1 MSDTDPTP
9 ETPVTIGDRLGW
21 WRGELKAQLTA
32 LSTQLATQHTELL
45 GAITEL
51 RGAAPS
57 GTLAQIRDAV
67 SGLKG
72 TGEPTT
78 LEDIARLVA
87 TGSSGPGSTVY
98 SILLAIGEL
107 THGPANWTVRQLLE
121 AIHIAIDGPL
131 IDTVTI
137 PAGCSVPTD
146 GSAMLLLDSALLE
159 FDVLDTF
166 VTNGIEY
173 TNYIPV
179 YPILYG
185 VTRHYTSEQYLDRD
199 MALAVLY
206 TWWTSHVDAMTVYC
220 CFSWDGPS
228 TQKLYYDVF
237 ASLQLGNGT
246 VTAEGATELQ
256 PSGHINMLIF
266 RPILETDS
274 YAGIAFAAPTGTLP
288 QIYLKMW
295 SSTFD
300 PS

>member
-1 MSDTDPTP
+1 M
-9 ETPVTIGDRLGW
+9 VAGF
-21 WRGELKAQLTA
+21 AA

-45 GAITEL
+45 GAITAM
-51 RGAAPS
+51 RGAA
-57 GTLAQIRDAV
+57 TLAQIRDAV
-67 SGLKG
+67 NALQG

-78 LEDIARLVA
+78 LEDIARHVL
-87 TGSSGPGSTVY
+87 TGGGPGSTVY

-107 THGPANWTVRQLLE
+107 SHAPSNWTVRQLLE

-131 IDTVTI
+131 IDTVVI

-146 GSAMLLLDSALLE
+146 GSATLLLDSALLE
-159 FDVLDTF
+159 FTALDTF

-185 VTRHYTSEQYLDRD
+185 ITRHYTSEQYLDKD
-199 MALAVLY
+199 MALAVFY
-206 TWWTSHVDAMTVYC
+206 TWWESHVDAMTVYC

-228 TQKLYYDVF
+228 TQKLYYDAF
-237 ASLQLGNGT
+237 SGLQLSNGT

-266 RPILETDS
+266 RPSLETDS

>member
-1 MSDTDPTP
+1 
-9 ETPVTIGDRLGW
+9 
-21 WRGELKAQLTA
+21 
-32 LSTQLATQHTELL
+32 
-45 GAITEL
+45 
-51 RGAAPS
+51 
-57 GTLAQIRDAV
+57 
-67 SGLKG
+67 
-72 TGEPTT
+72 
-78 LEDIARLVA
+78 
-87 TGSSGPGSTVY
+87 
-98 SILLAIGEL
+98 
-107 THGPANWTVRQLLE
+107 LLE

-131 IDTVTI
+131 IDTVVI

-146 GSAMLLLDSALLE
+146 GSATLMLDSALLE
-159 FDVLDTF
+159 FTALDTF

-185 VTRHYTSEQYLDRD
+185 ITRNYTSEQYLDKD

-206 TWWTSHVDAMTVYC
+206 TWWQLHPEIWTVYC
-220 CFSWDGPS
+220 CFSWNGPD
-228 TQKLYYDVF
+228 TQKLYHDAF
-237 ASLQLGNGT
+237 SGLQLSNGT
-246 VTAEGATELQ
+246 VTAEGVGELD

-266 RPILETDS
+266 RPSLEADS